1 MALGENEGMSTTM
14 LVSPTGGN
22 INTGYAYPAPVYA
35 LGNQNGGGMGF
46 GGDWGSLITLFL
58 LFGLFGGMGN
68 GFGGGG
74 FGGFGGYDFPWLLTG
89 QQGISNNVNSG
100 FRDAQISDSITSV
113 RDGISGLS
121 TQLCGCC
128 GDMQMSLA
136 NGFAGVNSNISNG
149 FAGVNQN
156 ISQGFASTN
165 LGMCQGFNGVN
176 TAISSAQNALAQQ
189 NYSNQI
195 ASLERSYAAQTA
207 QAAGFNGLQ
216 SQLAQCCCDNRLGT
230 ESLRATVLQ
239 ENCAD
244 RYEAANNTR
253 DIIESQTRSTQ
264 AILDKLC
271 SLELDNAR
279 RENDQL
285 RTELIFARGQA
296 SQVAQTAD
304 IRAGQLAATNA
315 LVQELRQCPIPA
327 QPVYGNS
334 PIFTC
339 AQNVA
344 GGCGCG
350 CNGFN

>member
-58 LFGLFGGMGN
+58 LFGMF
-68 GFGGGG
+68 GGG
-74 FGGFGGYDFPWLLTG
+74 FGGFGGGYGGFGGYDLPWLLTG
-89 QQGISNNVNSG
+89 QQGINNNTNAG

-136 NGFAGVNSNISNG
+136 NGFSGVNASING
-149 FAGVNQN
+149 
-156 ISQGFASTN
+156 
-165 LGMCQGFNGVN
+165 
-176 TAISSAQNALAQQ
+176 AQNALAQQ
-189 NYSNQI
+189 MYTNQL
-195 ASLERSYAAQTA
+195 ADLERSFAAQTA
-207 QAAGFNGLQ
+207 NTAGLTNL
-216 SQLAQCCCDNRLGT
+216 STQLAQCCCDNRAAT
-230 ESLRATVLQ
+230 QDVKFTIAQEECATRANST
-239 ENCAD
+239 
-244 RYEAANNTR
+244 AN
-253 DIIESQTRSTQ
+253 TQ

-271 SLELDNAR
+271 QLELDGYK
-279 RENDQL
+279 RENDNLRSQL
-285 RTELIFARGQA
+285 QFANMQA
-296 SQVAQTAD
+296 SQVAQTSEL
-304 IRAGQLAATNA
+304 RTSQATVANQ
-315 LVQELRQCPIPA
+315 LVQELRSCPIPA

-350 CNGFN
+350 FNG

>member
-58 LFGLFGGMGN
+58 LFGMFGGGFG
-68 GFGGGG
+68 GFGGGY
-74 FGGFGGYDFPWLLTG
+74 GGFGGYDFPWLLTG
-89 QQGISNNVNSG
+89 QQGINNNTNAG

-128 GDMQMSLA
+128 NDVQMSLT
-136 NGFAGVNSNISNG
+136 NGFAGVNN
-149 FAGVNQN
+149 
-156 ISQGFASTN
+156 N
-165 LGMCQGFNGVN
+165 LCNGFNGVN
-176 TAISSAQNALAQQ
+176 ASINGAQNAIAQQ
-189 NYSNQI
+189 MYTNQL
-195 ASLERSYAAQTA
+195 ADLERSFAAQTA
-207 QAAGFNGLQ
+207 NTAGLTNL
-216 SQLAQCCCDNRLGT
+216 STQLAQCCCDNRAAT
-230 ESLRATVLQ
+230 QDVKFTIAQEECATRANST
-239 ENCAD
+239 
-244 RYEAANNTR
+244 AN
-253 DIIESQTRSTQ
+253 TQ

-271 SLELDNAR
+271 QLELDGYK
-279 RENDQL
+279 RENDNLRSQL
-285 RTELIFARGQA
+285 QFANMQA
-296 SQVAQTAD
+296 SQVAQTSEL
-304 IRAGQLAATNA
+304 RTSQATVANQ
-315 LVQELRQCPIPA
+315 LVQELRSCPIPA

-350 CNGFN
+350 FNG

>member
-58 LFGLFGGMGN
+58 LFGMFGGGFG
-68 GFGGGG
+68 GFGGGY
-74 FGGFGGYDFPWLLTG
+74 GGFGGYDFPWLLTG
-89 QQGISNNVNSG
+89 QQGINNNTNAG

-136 NGFAGVNSNISNG
+136 NGFSGVNASISG
-149 FAGVNQN
+149 
-156 ISQGFASTN
+156 
-165 LGMCQGFNGVN
+165 
-176 TAISSAQNALAQQ
+176 AQNALAQQ
-189 NYSNQI
+189 LYTNQL
-195 ASLERSYAAQTA
+195 ADLERSFAAQTA
-207 QAAGFNGLQ
+207 NTAGLTNL
-216 SQLAQCCCDNRLGT
+216 STQLAQCCCDNRAAT
-230 ESLRATVLQ
+230 QDVKFTIAQEECATRANST
-239 ENCAD
+239 
-244 RYEAANNTR
+244 AN
-253 DIIESQTRSTQ
+253 TQ

-271 SLELDNAR
+271 QLELDGYK
-279 RENDQL
+279 RENDNLRSQL
-285 RTELIFARGQA
+285 QFANMQA
-296 SQVAQTAD
+296 SQAAQTSEL
-304 IRAGQLAATNA
+304 RTSQATVANQ
-315 LVQELRQCPIPA
+315 LVQELRSCPIPA

-350 CNGFN
+350 FNG

>member
-1 MALGENEGMSTTM
+1 MALGEENGGSGIGATM

-22 INTGYAYPAPVYA
+22 FNAGYPMAYPMPVYSF
-35 LGNQNGGGMGF
+35 GGQNNGGGGMGF

-68 GFGGGG
+68 GNGFGGG
-74 FGGFGGYDFPWLLTG
+74 FGGNYDFPWLLTG
-89 QQGISNNVNSG
+89 QQGINNNVSDG
-100 FRDAQISDSITSV
+100 FRTAQLSDTITSV
-113 RDGISGLS
+113 RDGISNLS

-128 GDMQMSLA
+128 SDMQM
-136 NGFAGVNSNISNG
+136 
-149 FAGVNQN
+149 
-156 ISQGFASTN
+156 TT
-165 LGMCQGFNGVN
+165 MQGFNGVN
-176 TAISSAQNALAQQ
+176 QSLCNGFNGVNSSIAAAQSALAQQ

-207 QAAGFNGLQ
+207 QAAGFNGIQ

-279 RENDQL
+279 RENEQL

-296 SQVAQTAD
+296 SQTAQTAD

-327 QPVYGNS
+327 QPVYGS
-334 PIFTC
+334 QPIFTC
-339 AQNVA
+339 PNNNS
-344 GGCGCG
+344 GCGCG
-350 CNGFN
+350 CNGFNG

>member
-1 MALGENEGMSTTM
+1 MALGEENGGSGIGATM

-22 INTGYAYPAPVYA
+22 FNAGYPMAYPMPVYSF
-35 LGNQNGGGMGF
+35 GGQNNGGGMGF

-68 GFGGGG
+68 GNGFGGG
-74 FGGFGGYDFPWLLTG
+74 FGGNYDFPWLLTG
-89 QQGISNNVNSG
+89 QQGINNNVSDG
-100 FRDAQISDSITSV
+100 FRTAQLSDTVTSV
-113 RDGISGLS
+113 RDGISNLS

-128 GDMQMSLA
+128 GDMQMSL
-136 NGFAGVNSNISNG
+136 SN
-149 FAGVNQN
+149 
-156 ISQGFASTN
+156 
-165 LGMCQGFNGVN
+165 GFNGVN
-176 TAISSAQNALAQQ
+176 SSIAAAQSALAQQ

-207 QAAGFNGLQ
+207 QAAGFNGIQ

-279 RENDQL
+279 RENEQL

-296 SQVAQTAD
+296 SQTAQTAD

-327 QPVYGNS
+327 QPVYGS
-334 PIFTC
+334 QPIFTC
-339 AQNVA
+339 PNNNS
-344 GGCGCG
+344 GCGCG
-350 CNGFN
+350 CNGFNG

>member
-58 LFGLFGGMGN
+58 LFGMFGGGFG
-68 GFGGGG
+68 GFGGGY
-74 FGGFGGYDFPWLLTG
+74 GGFGGYDFPWLLTG
-89 QQGISNNVNSG
+89 QQGINNNTNAG

-136 NGFAGVNSNISNG
+136 NGFSGVNASING
-149 FAGVNQN
+149 
-156 ISQGFASTN
+156 
-165 LGMCQGFNGVN
+165 
-176 TAISSAQNALAQQ
+176 AQNALAQQ
-189 NYSNQI
+189 LYTNQL
-195 ASLERSYAAQTA
+195 ADLERSFAAQTA
-207 QAAGFNGLQ
+207 NTAGLTNL
-216 SQLAQCCCDNRLGT
+216 STQLAQCCCDNRAAT
-230 ESLRATVLQ
+230 QDVKFTIAQEECATRANST
-239 ENCAD
+239 
-244 RYEAANNTR
+244 AN
-253 DIIESQTRSTQ
+253 TQ

-271 SLELDNAR
+271 QLELDGYK
-279 RENDQL
+279 RENDNLRSQL
-285 RTELIFARGQA
+285 QFANMQA
-296 SQVAQTAD
+296 SQAAQTSEL
-304 IRAGQLAATNA
+304 RTSQATVANQ
-315 LVQELRQCPIPA
+315 LVQELRSCPIPA

-350 CNGFN
+350 FNG